1 MRMPEMAP
9 RLRDCRPRR
18 AGRGSPAR
26 RPRCPCLSRMRRT
39 GPAPKRSRCATF
51 GRVCASGPRGPGRV
65 SDPGRRARAARR
77 RWAPVRAAMPS
88 RGRPG
93 WSRAQRPAMPRAT
106 RDTRARARYAT
117 APVHVHRRPSRSHDG
132 RGAAGRCY
140 TCLSRPRGYSRAAA
154 ANDAPSDE
162 KTRNYKTSRTGT
174 PNARAECPMRTPDIC
189 RGRRCGRQGTTG
201 APTMIHLH
209 FSTAFASTIGAS

>member
-1 MRMPEMAP
+1 MRSFTVGSHSRCERRTPATTRKGTMRMPEMAP

-106 RDTRARARYAT
+106 RDTRAR
-117 APVHVHRRPSRSHDG
+117 PHDTQ
-132 RGAAGRCY
+132 RHPCMSIAV
-140 TCLSRPRGYSRAAA
+140 L
-154 ANDAPSDE
+154 
-162 KTRNYKTSRTGT
+162 
-174 PNARAECPMRTPDIC
+174 
-189 RGRRCGRQGTTG
+189 RGRMMVVVPPAVVTHVSVGLEDILELLPRTMRHRTKKLEITRLH
-201 APTMIHLH
+201 APAHQMLGQ
-209 FSTAFASTIGAS
+209 SAP